1 MARSDE
7 GDGKLPTSKRTGLPL
22 AGVKVVDLTRVMVGP
37 YCTMMLG
44 DLGADVVKIEI
55 PGRGDDTRHW
65 GPPFVDTE
73 SVYYLSVNRNK
84 RSIALDLKQDAAK
97 EALWRLIDGADV
109 LVENFSPGT
118 LDRLGFGY
126 EAVKGR
132 RPEIVYAAI
141 SGFGQSGPDYQRT
154 AYDLI
159 VQGTSGMMSITGH
172 PGGPPTRL
180 GVPIADIGGGMFAAY
195 AIVAALF
202 DRERSGEG
210 SYVDV
215 SMLGGQVALLT
226 YQAGLYLSTG
236 TTPGQLGN
244 AHPMIAP
251 YDTFRHRRRLREHR
265 RRQHLALGA
274 LLHRAR
280 SRSAA
285 GRRVFRQQRRSL
297 DQPRGALRESGA
309 GVESAHHR
317 RGGAPPRR
325 GGCPCGPIRD
335 VAQAMDDD
343 QTSAQDLILRS
354 SILESAPCGCPALRI
369 TLMANRY
376 APASRRRSSASRRPR
391 SSPRRGTTRRRS
403 RHSLPPAP
411 RRLTTLRE
419 TLESS
424 RCQDM
429 IDPGHPLR

>member
-1 MARSDE
+1 MARSDT
-7 GDGKLPTSKRTGLPL
+7 GDGDDTGKRAGLPL

-65 GPPFVDTE
+65 GPPYVDTE

-84 RSIALDLKQDAAK
+84 RSIALDLKQETAK
-97 EALWRLIDGADV
+97 EALWRLIDGANV

-126 EAVKGR
+126 EAVKAR
-132 RPEIVYAAI
+132 RPDIVYAAI

-159 VQGTSGMMSITGH
+159 VQGISGMMSITGH
-172 PGGPPTRL
+172 PGSPPTRL

-236 TTPGQLGN
+236 ATPGQLGN

-251 YDTFRHRRRLREHR
+251 YDTFRTADGYVNIAVGNNSLWERFCTALDLTSLLEDERFANNSGRSIDRDALYAVLEPRLRELSTDEVVR
-265 RRQHLALGA
+265 
-274 LLHRAR
+274 LL
-280 SRSAA
+280 
-285 GRRVFRQQRRSL
+285 
-297 DQPRGALRESGA
+297 DTA
-309 GVESAHHR
+309 GV
-317 RGGAPPRR
+317 
-325 GGCPCGPIRD
+325 PCGPIRD
-335 VAQAMDDD
+335 VAQTMDDG
-343 QTSAQDLILRS
+343 QTQAQDLVLEVEHPRIGALRLS
-354 SILESAPCGCPALRI
+354 GGPYHFDGEPVRARLAPPLLGQQTAEILEEVGYSEEEIDALI
-369 TLMANRY
+369 
-376 APASRRRSSASRRPR
+376 ASGAAQTGDFRP
-391 SSPRRGTTRRRS
+391 
-403 RHSLPPAP
+403 
-411 RRLTTLRE
+411 
-419 TLESS
+419 
-424 RCQDM
+424 
-429 IDPGHPLR
+429 

>member
-1 MARSDE
+1 MARSDG
-7 GDGKLPTSKRTGLPL
+7 GDGERPRGKQPGLPL

-97 EALWRLIDGADV
+97 EALWRLIDEADV

-126 EAVKGR
+126 DVVKAR

-202 DRERSGEG
+202 DRERGGEG

-236 TTPGQLGN
+236 AIPGQLGN

-251 YDTFRHRRRLREHR
+251 YDTFATADGYVNIAVGNNSLWERFCT
-265 RRQHLALGA
+265 ALGLEP
-274 LLHRAR
+274 LLDEACF
-280 SRSAA
+280 ATNA
-285 GRRVFRQQRRSL
+285 GRSTNREALCAALEPRLKALTTDEVVCRL
-297 DQPRGALRESGA
+297 DDA
-309 GVESAHHR
+309 GV
-317 RGGAPPRR
+317 
-325 GGCPCGPIRD
+325 PCGPIRD
-335 VAQAMDDD
+335 VAQTMDDG
-343 QTSAQDLILRS
+343 QTRAQDLILEVEHPRIGPLRLS
-354 SILESAPCGCPALRI
+354 GAPYHFDGEPVRA
-369 TLMANRY
+369 
-376 APASRRRSSASRRPR
+376 RRPPPLLGQQTTEILTEVGY
-391 SSPRRGTTRRRS
+391 SPEEINALIASG
-403 RHSLPPAP
+403 AA
-411 RRLTTLRE
+411 
-419 TLESS
+419 
-424 RCQDM
+424 QAD
-429 IDPGHPLR
+429 DAK

>member
-1 MARSDE
+1 MARSAAE
-7 GDGKLPTSKRTGLPL
+7 TGGSREKWPGLPL

-44 DLGADVVKIEI
+44 DLGADVVKIEM

-65 GPPFVDTE
+65 GPPFVETE

-97 EALWRLIDGADV
+97 EALWRLIDTADI

-118 LDRLGFGY
+118 LTRLGFGY
-126 EAVKGR
+126 DVVEER
-132 RPEIVYAAI
+132 NPRIVYAAI
-141 SGFGQSGPDYQRT
+141 SGFGQSGPDFQRT

-202 DRERSGEG
+202 DRERTGEG

-215 SMLGGQVALLT
+215 SMLGGQVAMLT
-226 YQAGLYLSTG
+226 YQAGLHLSAG

-251 YDTFRHRRRLREHR
+251 YDTFKTADGYVNIAVGNNALWERFCTALDLASLLEDERFTTNAGRSTNRAALHATLERRLAELTT
-265 RRQHLALGA
+265 QEVVI
-274 LLHRAR
+274 LLD
-280 SRSAA
+280 AA
-285 GRRVFRQQRRSL
+285 SV
-297 DQPRGALRESGA
+297 
-309 GVESAHHR
+309 
-317 RGGAPPRR
+317 
-325 GGCPCGPIRD
+325 PCGPIRD
-335 VAQAMDDD
+335 VAEAMDDG
-343 QTSAQDLILRS
+343 QTRSQDLIMEVEHPRLGALKLSGAPYHFDGEPVRARIAPPLLGQQTTE
-354 SILESAPCGCPALRI
+354 ILAEAG
-369 TLMANRY
+369 Y
-376 APASRRRSSASRRPR
+376 
-391 SSPRRGTTRRRS
+391 SPVEI
-403 RHSLPPAP
+403 
-411 RRLTTLRE
+411 E
-419 TLESS
+419 TLIASGAAQADDS
-424 RCQDM
+424 
-429 IDPGHPLR
+429 

>member
-7 GDGKLPTSKRTGLPL
+7 DAGGVPDKHAGLPL

-65 GPPFVDTE
+65 GPPYVDTE

-84 RSIALDLKQDAAK
+84 RSIALDLKHDAAK

-118 LDRLGFGY
+118 LERLGFGY
-126 EAVKGR
+126 DAVKAR
-132 RPEIVYAAI
+132 RPRIVYAAI

-159 VQGTSGMMSITGH
+159 VQGMSGMMSITGH
-172 PGGPPTRL
+172 PGSPPTRL

-210 SYVDV
+210 SYVDI
-215 SMLGGQVALLT
+215 SMLGGQVAMLT

-236 TTPGQLGN
+236 ATPGQLGN

-251 YDTFRHRRRLREHR
+251 YDTFRTADGYVNIAVGNNSLWERFCTALDLTSCLEDERFAHNSGRSINREVLYAILEPRLA
-265 RRQHLALGA
+265 ALETDA
-274 LLHRAR
+274 VVRLL
-280 SRSAA
+280 
-285 GRRVFRQQRRSL
+285 
-297 DQPRGALRESGA
+297 DTA
-309 GVESAHHR
+309 GV
-317 RGGAPPRR
+317 
-325 GGCPCGPIRD
+325 PCGPIRN
-335 VAQAMDDD
+335 VAQTMDDG
-343 QTSAQDLILRS
+343 QTEAQDLILEVDHPRIGALRLS
-354 SILESAPCGCPALRI
+354 GGPYHFDGEPVRARLAPPLLGQQTTEILEEAGYSPEEIAALI
-369 TLMANRY
+369 
-376 APASRRRSSASRRPR
+376 ASGAAQADGS
-391 SSPRRGTTRRRS
+391 
-403 RHSLPPAP
+403 
-411 RRLTTLRE
+411 
-419 TLESS
+419 
-424 RCQDM
+424 
-429 IDPGHPLR
+429 

>member
-7 GDGKLPTSKRTGLPL
+7 GDGERPRGKQAGLPL

-97 EALWRLIDGADV
+97 EALWRLIEGADV

-126 EAVKGR
+126 EAVKAR

-236 TTPGQLGN
+236 ATPGQLGN

-251 YDTFRHRRRLREHR
+251 YDTFATADGYVNIAVGNNSLWERFCT
-265 RRQHLALGA
+265 ALDLES
-274 LLHRAR
+274 LLDEECFATN
-280 SRSAA
+280 A
-285 GRRVFRQQRRSL
+285 GRSTNRE
-297 DQPRGALRESGA
+297 ALYATSGA
-309 GVESAHHR
+309 EVESAHHR

-325 GGCPCGPIRD
+325 GGC
-335 VAQAMDDD
+335 
-343 QTSAQDLILRS
+343 SLRS
-354 SILESAPCGCPALRI
+354 DPRCGAGDGRRPDACPGSHPRGRASADRPVAGVRRSVPL
-369 TLMANRY
+369 
-376 APASRRRSSASRRPR
+376 RRRAGARPPR
-391 SSPRRGTTRRRS
+391 AAAPRPADDRDPRRGGVQPGGDRGAHCLGRRAGR
-403 RHSLPPAP
+403 
-411 RRLTTLRE
+411 
-419 TLESS
+419 
-424 RCQDM
+424 
-429 IDPGHPLR
+429 